1 MNPLLRGLA
10 VLAILLVVGSFGRAQ
25 DAKSGD
31 KPAAKTSESAS
42 DKAAEPVLEKVFKS
56 MTPADAEA
64 FLGKMEIDFKKAESK
79 VVGTSFYDFKR
90 KNFTMRFYC
99 FDGKDLML
107 DAVFPAMPLERVN
120 DWNIKAKFSRATLQ
134 RDARGPFV
142 TLESNLDLLG
152 GVTEGT
158 LKQFVL
164 SFEDEVRL
172 FAKYAGSAVDEEQ
185 MFSPVADQKLED
197 ILKSMSFEFTK
208 KEGKS
213 ATLYEFEFEGRKFRL
228 TNFGGKDIM
237 LDTSFKKISLE
248 DVNGYNLQKKF
259 IRVVAYDSRGEQHS
273 SLEANLDCEVGTTT
287 GILRYFILG
296 FTEDAKSFAKY
307 VQTK

>member
-1 MNPLLRGLA
+1 MRPMLHGS
-10 VLAILLVVGSFGRAQ
+10 VILAILLAAVSPARAE
-25 DAKSGD
+25 DD
-31 KPAAKTSESAS
+31 
-42 DKAAEPVLEKVFKS
+42 KVFKGLS
-56 MTPADAEA
+56 PEQTEA
-64 FLGKMEIDFKKAESK
+64 FLAKMEIEFKKAESK
-79 VVGTSFYDFKR
+79 APGTFMYDFKR
-90 KNFTMRFYC
+90 KSFTMRLYH
-99 FDGKDLML
+99 FDGKDIML
-107 DAVFPAMPLERVN
+107 DAVFPVMPLERVN

-134 RDARGPFV
+134 KDGRGLFV

-164 SFEDEVRL
+164 SFDDEVRL
-172 FAKYAGSAVDEEQ
+172 FAKYVGGASDEQ
-185 MFSPVADQKLED
+185 PLISPVTDETLGD

-213 ATLYEFEFEGRKFRL
+213 ATLFEFEFENRKFRL

-237 LDTSFKKISLE
+237 LDTSFKKIPLE
-248 DVNGYNLQKKF
+248 DVNSYNLQKKF
-259 IRVVAYDSRGEQHS
+259 IRVVAYDGHGEPRT
-273 SLEANLDCEVGTTT
+273 SLEANLDCEVGTTE

-296 FTEDAKSFAKY
+296 FTEDAKTFGKY

>member
-1 MNPLLRGLA
+1 MHPTIRSSVILT
-10 VLAILLVVGSFGRAQ
+10 ILLAAVSSGRAQ
-25 DAKSGD
+25 DD
-31 KPAAKTSESAS
+31 
-42 DKAAEPVLEKVFKS
+42 KVFKGLS
-56 MTPADAEA
+56 TEQTEA
-64 FLGKMEIDFKKAESK
+64 FLTKTKIEYKKAESK
-79 VVGTSFYDFKR
+79 APGTFMYDFKR
-90 KNFTMRFYC
+90 KSFTMRLYH

-107 DAVFPAMPLERVN
+107 DAVFPVMPLDRVN

-134 RDARGPFV
+134 KDARGLFV

-164 SFEDEVRL
+164 SFDDEVQL
-172 FAKYAGSAVDEEQ
+172 FAKYVGGATNEEQ
-185 MFSPVADQKLED
+185 MIAPVSDEKLGE
-197 ILKSMSFEFTK
+197 ILKSMSFEYTK

-213 ATLYEFEFEGRKFRL
+213 ATLFEFEFENRKFRL
-228 TNFGGKDIM
+228 TSFGGKDIM

-248 DVNGYNLQKKF
+248 DCNAYNLQKKF
-259 IRVVAYDSRGEQHS
+259 IRVVSYDGRGQPRT
-273 SLEANLDCEVGTTT
+273 SLEANLDCEVGTTE

-296 FTEDAKSFAKY
+296 FTEDAKTFGKY